1 MWLYFDIDAQVLRPV
16 LRQPL
21 GHQESLCRVLHD
33 GLKFHLSRGA
43 ALQIVPPVHQ
53 PHQWPVPLGK
63 IDKHTR
69 TERKI
74 TWKWKKGG
82 GDFVKITITI
92 KCNVLSGVMKL
103 GQLLLG
109 AILHQSSLCFDA
121 VCLQL
126 VRLSNW
132 DLKLEC
138 CPFDVSKIKS
148 RIHIFFCVAAQDHH
162 LTRSTNFRCVCVSFC
177 VWACSLCTIF
187 WRYFLPHRF

>member
-63 IDKHTR
+63 IHKHMR

-82 GDFVKITITI
+82 VDFVKITITI

-109 AILHQSSLCFDA
+109 AILHPSSLFSMRYACN
-121 VCLQL
+121 
-126 VRLSNW
+126 LSDFQTGTWNQSVVLLMC
-132 DLKLEC
+132 LKLRAEYT
-138 CPFDVSKIKS
+138 FSSV
-148 RIHIFFCVAAQDHH
+148 
-162 LTRSTNFRCVCVSFC
+162 
-177 VWACSLCTIF
+177 
-187 WRYFLPHRF
+187 